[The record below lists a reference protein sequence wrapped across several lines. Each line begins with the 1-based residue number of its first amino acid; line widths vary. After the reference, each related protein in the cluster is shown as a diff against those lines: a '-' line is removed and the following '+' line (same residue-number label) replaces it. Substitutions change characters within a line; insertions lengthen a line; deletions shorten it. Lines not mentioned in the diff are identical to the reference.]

1 MTVER
6 STIRTEGTES
16 VLRSR
21 LKSAGALGAATA
33 AVLIAMA
40 GPAGA
45 AAHATAKAASTSV
58 PTAGPTAAT
67 VLSLTG
73 FSSIAAD
80 STHHQV
86 FVSGAGSDPV
96 AVTDFAGKPLT
107 TLPALDGANALALS
121 RQDGIL
127 YAAISG
133 TDEIAAVNTATL
145 QEVAVY
151 FTGTGHDPQHLAV
164 VGNDVWFSY
173 GSTGSAGIGILDP
186 GALTV
191 NTTVESAFYYAPI
204 LAASPSAPNT
214 LVAGNAGVSPSVI
227 ESFDVTSGAPVVL
240 ATSNP
245 WAQSDGCE
253 NLRQLAIAA
262 SGKDVVAACGAPYY
276 GSQLTLNTMAE
287 DATYQTGAYPSAVAV
302 APASGT
308 IAVGLE
314 ESSSSVDLFTPGA
327 SNPTSAYKLGGFSV
341 YDLAWDRSG
350 DTLFAITST
359 STPQSSAPTLN
370 VITAP

>member
-1 MTVER
+1 M
-6 STIRTEGTES
+6 
-16 VLRSR
+16 RSR

-33 AVLIAMA
+33 AVLVTMA

-45 AAHATAKAASTSV
+45 AAHAAGATTSTTSTTSTTAASV
-58 PTAGPTAAT
+58 PTANPTSAT

-86 FVSGAGSDPV
+86 FVSGVGSDPV

-107 TLPALDGANALALS
+107 TLPALDGADALALS

-127 YAAISG
+127 YAAIGG

-164 VGNDVWFSY
+164 VGNDIWFSY
-173 GSTGSAGIGILDP
+173 GSTGSAGIGVLDP

-191 NTTVESAFYYAPI
+191 GTTAESAFYYAPV

-214 LVAGNAGVSPSVI
+214 LVAGNAGISPSVI

-245 WAQSDGCE
+245 WTQSDGCE
-253 NLRQLAIAA
+253 NLRQLAITAG
-262 SGKDVVAACGAPYY
+262 GKDVVAACGAPYY
-276 GSQLTLNTMAE
+276 GSQLTLNTMTE

-314 ESSSSVDLFTPGA
+314 SDSSVDLFTPGV
-327 SNPTSAYKLGGFSV
+327 SNPTSTYKLGGFSV

-350 DTLFAITST
+350 DTLFAVTST
-359 STPQSSAPTLN
+359 ATPQSSAPTLN
-370 VITAP
+370 VINVP